1 MNKTLSNKIKSF
13 GILLFSLS
21 IVACND
27 GSSGPTKYA
36 YFTNHGKNTYT
47 QCSVGSNGIISTTC
61 VTVKPESQ
69 NQLRFNN
76 MYGIAFN
83 DSYAYLTQGSNGY
96 TQCSVGR
103 RGIES
108 GSCVNIPR
116 LSDELDYPYG
126 IAFN

>member
-27 GSSGPTKYA
+27 GSSGSTNYSTKDA

-47 QCSVGSNGIISTTC
+47 QCSVGS
-61 VTVKPESQ
+61 
-69 NQLRFNN
+69 
-76 MYGIAFN
+76 
-83 DSYAYLTQGSNGY
+83 
-96 TQCSVGR
+96 

-116 LSDELDYPYG
+116 LSDELDYSYG

>member
-1 MNKTLSNKIKSF
+1 
-13 GILLFSLS
+13 
-21 IVACND
+21 
-27 GSSGPTKYA
+27 
-36 YFTNHGKNTYT
+36 
-47 QCSVGSNGIISTTC
+47 
-61 VTVKPESQ
+61 
-69 NQLRFNN
+69 

-83 DSYAYLTQGSNGY
+83 DSYAYLTQGGNGY
-96 TQCSVGR
+96 TQCSVGS